1 MKNIKALV
9 ISALFIFSGL
19 SVFLGTLA
27 VTADEKVDESLQ
39 VQSDGVVEVFNI
51 RGNVKIKG
59 WNNNQVTVVGTL
71 DDLAEGLTFET
82 KGKVTQIK
90 VEMPDHNI
98 NRGDGSKLTIQVPF
112 GNQVDFEGISSDLDV
127 ENIKAGIDVRTV
139 SGDIDINSVEKIL
152 NIKTV
157 SGDIR
162 LKKSTGKAKLATVSG
177 DINGDIN
184 CPDVQVSL
192 VSGDVNLKL
201 DEYQNFIGS
210 VVSGNIMIEGQQQD
224 GGETKLSTVN
234 GDIDLRFIKK
244 INTRLNIKTGP
255 GGNIINN
262 ISKDKVVTEFP
273 NTQRLSI
280 TLGDGS
286 GSVKLGTVN
295 GDIRITGNN

>member
-1 MKNIKALV
+1 MKKIKALV

-19 SVFLGTLA
+19 SVFFGTMA
-27 VTADEKVDESLQ
+27 VTAAEKVDESLQ

-51 RGNVKIKG
+51 RGKVKIKG
-59 WNNNQVTVVGTL
+59 WNKNQVTVVGTL

-82 KGKVTQIK
+82 KDKVTHIK

-98 NRGDGSKLTIQVPF
+98 NRGDGSKLTIQVPY
-112 GNQVDFEGISSDLDV
+112 GNQVDFEGISSDLNV

-139 SGDIDINSVEKIL
+139 SGDIDINGVEKIL

-157 SGDIR
+157 SGDIH
-162 LKKSTGKAKLATVSG
+162 LEKSTGKAKLATVSG
-177 DINGDIN
+177 DIKGNIK

-201 DEYQNFIGS
+201 DKYQNFYGS
-210 VVSGNIMIEGQQQD
+210 VVSGDITIEGQQQD
-224 GGETKLSTVN
+224 GGETKLSSVN
-234 GDIDLRFIKK
+234 GDIDLRFTKK
-244 INTRLNIKTGP
+244 INTRLNVKTGP
-255 GGNIINN
+255 GGDIVNN
-262 ISKDKVVTEFP
+262 ISKDKVVKEFP
-273 NTQRLSI
+273 NTQHLSI

-295 GDIRITGNN
+295 GDIRIKGKN